1 MHDLEGK
8 LFLFLPNLNF
18 QPPHQT
24 LHLHKF
30 FLMKFLWI
38 ALVLFISLNVQSQP
52 ASSKKANPTT
62 QVKSA
67 PRLVVGIV
75 VDQMRWDFL
84 ERYKSRYG
92 KGGFLRL
99 KGQGFSFDNCLI
111 PYTPTYTAAG
121 HASIYTG
128 SVPAM
133 NGIIGNNWYSRALGK
148 VVYCTDDSTVTT
160 VGSSSKAGLMSPR
173 NLWANTITDELRLA
187 TNFKSKVIGISLKD
201 RGAILPAGHSANA
214 AYWFDDA
221 SGGWITS
228 TYYMNE
234 LPGWMKQFNDRK
246 MPEKMMSGNWETLYP
261 VSTYTQSSPDN
272 NPFENNL
279 GTEDNSFPHQLSS
292 ITTNKFGAFRTTPF
306 ANTFTFETGKAA
318 IEEEQL
324 GADAVTD
331 FLALSFST
339 PDYIGHSFGPN
350 SIEIE
355 DTYLRLDKDI
365 EDFLNYLDKRLGKNN
380 YLVFLSADHG
390 VAHVPGFL
398 NEHKLPGKGVNI
410 SSIVRGLNDSLSA
423 RMNISNAITRA
434 INYQLYLNHEAIG
447 DKDEEVREYIIREL
461 LRQEEVSQAFSLD
474 EWDETPLPLKV
485 MERVR
490 NGYNQKLSGDIQFL
504 LKPAFFEGGSK
515 GTTHGTWNPY
525 DAHIPMIF
533 YGWNIRAGKST
544 QEVYMT
550 DIAPTLAAILGI
562 QEPNASIGEAVLK

>member
-1 MHDLEGK
+1 MEAI
-8 LFLFLPNLNF
+8 FLRNLNVKG
-18 QPPHQT
+18 PVQT
-24 LHLHKF
+24 IPLRKF
-30 FLMKFLWI
+30 FPMKFFWI
-38 ALVLFISLNVQSQP
+38 ILSLFISTHVHAQS
-52 ASSKKANPTT
+52 ANSKKSTPATT
-62 QVKSA
+62 SSTSPK
-67 PRLVVGIV
+67 LVVGIV

-99 KGQGFSFDNCLI
+99 KNQGFSFDNCLI

-133 NGIIGNNWYSRALGK
+133 NGIIGNNWYSRAIGR

-160 VGSSSKAGLMSPR
+160 VGSNSRAGLMSPR
-173 NLWANTITDELRLA
+173 NMWSNTITDELRLA

-221 SGGWITS
+221 TGGWITS
-228 TYYMNE
+228 SYYMNE
-234 LPGWMKQFNDRK
+234 LPAWMKKLNDRK

-261 VSTYTQSSPDN
+261 LASYTQSDADN
-272 NPFENNL
+272 KPYENNL
-279 GTEDNSFPHQLSS
+279 GSEDNSFPHALSS
-292 ITTNKFGAFRTTPF
+292 ITTNKFGVFRTTPF

-324 GADAVTD
+324 GSDRITD

-355 DTYLRLDKDI
+355 DTYLRLDKDL

-390 VAHVPGFL
+390 VAHVPAFL
-398 NEHKLPGKGVNI
+398 NEHKMPGKGVNI
-410 SSIVRGLNDSLSA
+410 SAIVKALNDSIASK
-423 RMNISNAITRA
+423 MNIPNAITRA

-447 DKDEEVREYIIREL
+447 EKDEEVREYIIREL
-461 LRQEEVSQAFSLD
+461 VQLEEVSQAFSLA
-474 EWDETPLPLKV
+474 EWDETPLPVKV

-533 YGWNIRAGKST
+533 YGWNIRPGRS
-544 QEVYMT
+544 QEEVYMT
-550 DIAPTLAAILGI
+550 DIAPTLATLLGI
-562 QEPNASIGEAVLK
+562 QEPNGSVGEAVLK